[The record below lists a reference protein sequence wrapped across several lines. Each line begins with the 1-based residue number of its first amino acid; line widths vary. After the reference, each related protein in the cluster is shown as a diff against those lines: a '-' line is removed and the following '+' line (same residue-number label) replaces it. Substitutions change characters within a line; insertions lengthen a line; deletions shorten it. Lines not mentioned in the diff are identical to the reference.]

1 MSELAIRPLELDEVG
16 LIPDYFLAMNEDQLR
31 GMGVD
36 PPKLPARDAWTKI
49 LVEDF
54 ARPVKEKHFFYLLWL
69 IDGQVA
75 GHSNINKI
83 EFGDHAFSHLHLW
96 HAENRRKGFGVE
108 LLKRSAQ
115 EYFKRFELDSVLS
128 EPFAGNP
135 SPNRTLPKAGFE
147 LVKTY
152 DTLPGWIN
160 YHQTVNRWQLKRSSL
175 ERPSVGSGT
184 T

>member
-1 MSELAIRPLELDEVG
+1 MSKISIRPLELDEVQ
-16 LIPDYFLAMNEDQLR
+16 LIPEYFLAMNDAQLR

-36 PPKLPARDAWTKI
+36 PPKLPKIDEWTQI

-54 ARPVKEKHFFYLLWL
+54 ARPVEEKHFYYVLWL
-69 IDGQVA
+69 VDGQIV

-83 EFGDHAFSHLHLW
+83 EFGDHAFTHLHLW
-96 HAENRRKGFGVE
+96 NAENRKRGFGVE
-108 LLKRSAQ
+108 LLKLSAR
-115 EYFKRFELDSVLS
+115 EYFKRFELKFVFS

-135 SPNRTLPKAGFE
+135 APNRTLPKAGFD

-160 YHQTVNRWQLKRSSL
+160 FHQTVNRWQLKRL
-175 ERPSVGSGT
+175 
-184 T
+184 